1 MKVKEVMTRDIEKIS
16 ADNYIKDAASMM
28 RSMDVGALPVC
39 ENDRLIG
46 IITDRDIAIRAVADG
61 LDPNACTVRDAMS
74 NDVCCCYEDDDVEK
88 AAQLMEQHQIRRL
101 PVFDRNHRAVGIVS
115 LGDLATRHGNDRLS
129 GEVLQQVS
137 EPPAGQL
144 AAL

>member
-1 MKVKEVMTRDIEKIS
+1 MKVKAVMTRDIEKIA

-39 ENDRLIG
+39 EDDRLIG
-46 IITDRDIAIRAVADG
+46 IITDRDIAIRAVAEG
-61 LDPNACTVRDAMS
+61 LDPSACTVREAMS
-74 NDVCCCYEDDDVEK
+74 EDVWWCYEDDEVED
-88 AAQLMEQHQIRRL
+88 AAQLMEKQQVRRL
-101 PVFDRNHRAVGIVS
+101 PVFDANNRAVGIVS
-115 LGDLATRHGNDRLS
+115 LGDLATRNGNDRLS